1 MARRMQA
8 RRMQYRKPT
17 ITCLAVVF
25 AICCTGASAAEFGR
39 FDGSAAAAVV
49 PVPSIVWRPAADGQ
63 RGRRVTA
70 LAVESESERLAIG
83 DEQGVRVGAVGGL
96 LRRVLHRG
104 PVRDLAFLSA
114 GRLLVAT
121 DNGLYRIDGIG
132 PTASIAPGPG
142 ESARSIRRVAV
153 LPALGGDRPEIF
165 AAATDAGVFVSAD
178 ERAWQPLS
186 GNLPSGPA
194 TAISLRRDQAQVA
207 CWAVVGGELWRV
219 ALALRNGR
227 FEVLAS
233 RREVIASAGRD
244 RGAVD
249 IVSDLPEVEVAVVFS
264 KLIALRL
271 ADATPGSWEIVRPE
285 LPAGGELWRLGHAAG
300 SYWLASDRGLLVSSS
315 LRGPWRRASAPVG
328 TSSIQAATGSTA
340 AIYVAANAGV
350 FGGRAAPATITAS
363 GAPLRA
369 TGGSAAAAG
378 EGAVGDP
385 SIDEVH
391 RVAIRYLGLGRTRLE
406 ALRDGVHVRGWLPI
420 VVLRGDVDWDRHR
433 ATDFDQAFLSGE
445 TRYLIDR
452 DNDRDN
458 SYGVSLTLSWDLGDV
473 AYEPESIDV
482 LCETREV
489 IELRDDVLDEITQ
502 LYFERRRVLVALLA
516 SGAPHS
522 DDALQ
527 LRLRA
532 SELAAGIDAWTGGW
546 FSRRV
551 NVTTPRDPVPK

>member
-1 MARRMQA
+1 MQHA
-8 RRMQYRKPT
+8 KPT
-17 ITCLAVVF
+17 IGWLAVVL
-25 AICCTGASAAEFGR
+25 AICSTGAFAADSGR
-39 FDGSAAAAVV
+39 FDEPVAAVVV
-49 PVPSIVWRPAADGQ
+49 PVPHIVWRPAADGQ

-70 LAVESESERLAIG
+70 LAFESESERLAIG

-142 ESARSIRRVAV
+142 GSARSIRRVAV
-153 LPALGGDRPEIF
+153 LPALGSDRPAVF

-178 ERAWQPLS
+178 EQAWQPLL
-186 GNLPSGPA
+186 GNFPSGPA
-194 TAISLRRDQAQVA
+194 TALSLRRDPAQVA

-219 ALALRNGR
+219 ALAVRNGR
-227 FEVLAS
+227 IEVLAS
-233 RREVIASAGRD
+233 RREVIASAGRGG
-244 RGAVD
+244 GAVD
-249 IVSDLPEVEVAVVFS
+249 IVSDLPEAEVAVVFP
-264 KLIALRL
+264 KLLALRRP
-271 ADATPGSWEIVRPE
+271 DSTPGSWEIVRPE
-285 LPAGGELWRLGHAAG
+285 LPAGAELWRLGHAVG
-300 SYWLASDRGLLVSSS
+300 SYWLASDRGLLVSPS

-328 TSSIQAATGSTA
+328 MSSIQAAAGSA
-340 AIYVAANAGV
+340 VAIYVAANAGV
-350 FGGRAAPATITAS
+350 FGGRAAPEAIAAS
-363 GAPLRA
+363 GSASPA
-369 TGGSAAAAG
+369 TGGSDAAPG
-378 EGAVGDP
+378 EPLV
-385 SIDEVH
+385 DEVH

-406 ALRDGVHVRGWLPI
+406 TLRDGVRVRGWLPI
-420 VVLRGDVDWDRHR
+420 VVIRGDADWDRNR

-445 TRYLIDR
+445 TRHLIDR
-452 DNDRDN
+452 DYDRDD

-482 LCETREV
+482 LRETREV

-546 FSRRV
+546 FSKRV
-551 NVTTPRDPVPK
+551 NATTPRTPVPK